1 MEKSNQLHSAH
12 VHQTMA
18 FYTRLKDYIAFISKP
33 SVSPSDARVK
43 QQMADKILGL
53 MRAEENKLLADQRP
67 IATQLG
73 LTPDFL
79 DEADEETEEA
89 TTRKIEDDEPDHLDL
104 EATHAL
110 TENEEDN
117 ESKASSSTNNLPGF
131 LLDDSNDIMIQK
143 LRIGQMKKLR
153 KEIRKLEKLEKIR
166 LEKAITTQPHP
177 LTETELLK
185 QIARKSDNS
194 TVTSVCSSLSP
205 KGQPQQPLKQPP
217 TKLSSNNYHHR
228 GIGNVQVCFIS
239 LQFGTLDGVFKT
251 LFSCLFTF

>member
-1 MEKSNQLHSAH
+1 M
-12 VHQTMA
+12 
-18 FYTRLKDYIAFISKP
+18 
-33 SVSPSDARVK
+33 
-43 QQMADKILGL
+43 
-53 MRAEENKLLADQRP
+53 
-67 IATQLG
+67 
-73 LTPDFL
+73 

-104 EATHAL
+104 EATNAS
-110 TENEEDN
+110 NEEDN
-117 ESKASSSTNNLPGF
+117 ESKASSSTNLPGF

-228 GIGNVQVCFIS
+228 GIGNVQFCFIS
-239 LQFGTLDGVFKT
+239 LQFCTLDGVFKT
-251 LFSCLFTF
+251 FFSCLFTF